1 MREFVRR
8 VSRVCA
14 GVDAA
19 GRYDALEEDRVPDRV
34 EAVDADCFPGLQAEG
49 VEARGE
55 LADHLVGLAGG
66 NGVFG
71 VEGADVD
78 LGVSVLGRGRVFL
91 WLVSGGVGDIRHTG
105 SSQS

>member
-1 MREFVRR
+1 MK
-8 VSRVCA
+8 A
-14 GVDAA
+14 G
-19 GRYDALEEDRVPDRV
+19 
-34 EAVDADCFPGLQAEG
+34 
-49 VEARGE
+49 GE
-55 LADHLVGLAGG
+55 LADYFVRLASGD
-66 NGVFG
+66 GVFG